1 LGDGIEISNGIDINS
16 DDNTSED
23 DTNAGDENVKEEKD
37 DSKYEYK
44 IVDDLAANKNKK
56 IFCLAVRKRLSYST
70 RKMLEVMV
78 LL

>member
-1 LGDGIEISNGIDINS
+1 MGDGIEISNGIDINS

-44 IVDDLAANKNKK
+44 IVDDLAANKK
-56 IFCLAVRKRLSYST
+56 
-70 RKMLEVMV
+70 
-78 LL
+78 